1 MKWEHIFISNAK
13 RNLLSNYHK
22 IKGKYLQ
29 ICLNEFTYRLKWR
42 CFGKKYLKDLLLLI
56 LHDYELSGHSI
67 YYLSNSY
74 ENFPI
79 TINIP

>member
-1 MKWEHIFISNAK
+1 MSLHID
-13 RNLLSNYHK
+13 
-22 IKGKYLQ
+22 
-29 ICLNEFTYRLKWR
+29 LNGGVLE
-42 CFGKKYLKDLLLLI
+42 KKYLKDLLLLI
-56 LHDYELSGHSI
+56 LPDYELSGHSI